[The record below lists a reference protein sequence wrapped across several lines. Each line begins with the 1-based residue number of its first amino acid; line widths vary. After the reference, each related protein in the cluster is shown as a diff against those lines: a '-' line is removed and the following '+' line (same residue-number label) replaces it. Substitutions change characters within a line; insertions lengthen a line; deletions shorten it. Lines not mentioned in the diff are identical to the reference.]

1 MSIIVWFRND
11 LRIHD
16 NETLYQAYL
25 KNQNIIPIFI
35 IPKSFY
41 EKDKLGF
48 DRVSKFRKKFLFESL
63 YDLDLNLKNI
73 GSALLVLKNIDDVN
87 KIIKEYKVKDIYF
100 QKLFTHDELNEENE
114 IISKLSENINFKSF
128 NTSNLIDINDIG
140 NTPDIFTEFRKYVEK
155 NIKVPDCFEITNKIK
170 SEIKE
175 SNLSN
180 ISDFN
185 IELNLVFNGGESK
198 ALKRLNYYLW
208 ETDLIKSYKET
219 RNGLLGSDYSSKLSP
234 YLSLGCI
241 SPRKIYYE
249 LKKYEK
255 LICKNE
261 STYWLFFEL
270 LWRDFFYLVSK
281 KYGNKIFNLNGIKE
295 FNRKENNNDIEKFN
309 LWIKGETGKPFI
321 DANMKELNNTG
332 FMSNRGRQNVAS
344 YLINDLKVNWTWGA
358 KYFESLLIDYDVCNN
373 WGNWLYLAGVGND
386 PRENRYFDIN
396 KQTKIYDKDS
406 KYIKYWI
413 PELSGLSLQQ
423 ILNM

>member
-25 KNQNIIPIFI
+25 KNENIIPIFI

-48 DRVSKFRKKFLFESL
+48 ERVSKFRKKFLFESL
-63 YDLDLNLKNI
+63 YELDLNLKNI
-73 GSALLVLKNIDDVN
+73 GSSLLILKNTYDIN

-100 QKLFTHDELNEENE
+100 QKLFTNEELNEEKE
-114 IISKLSENINFKSF
+114 IISKLSENINFETF
-128 NTSNLIDINDIG
+128 NTSNLINNNEIN

-155 NIKVPDCFEITNKIK
+155 NIKIPDIFEIPDKIK

-185 IELNLVFNGGESK
+185 IELNLVFNGGESN

-208 ETDLIKSYKET
+208 ETNLIKSYKET

-234 YLSLGCI
+234 YLSFGCI

-270 LWRDFFYLVSK
+270 LWRDFFLFS
-281 KYGNKIFNLNGIKE
+281 IKE
-295 FNRKENNNDIEKFN
+295 I
-309 LWIKGETGKPFI
+309 W
-321 DANMKELNNTG
+321 
-332 FMSNRGRQNVAS
+332 
-344 YLINDLKVNWTWGA
+344 
-358 KYFESLLIDYDVCNN
+358 
-373 WGNWLYLAGVGND
+373 
-386 PRENRYFDIN
+386 
-396 KQTKIYDKDS
+396 
-406 KYIKYWI
+406 
-413 PELSGLSLQQ
+413 
-423 ILNM
+423 